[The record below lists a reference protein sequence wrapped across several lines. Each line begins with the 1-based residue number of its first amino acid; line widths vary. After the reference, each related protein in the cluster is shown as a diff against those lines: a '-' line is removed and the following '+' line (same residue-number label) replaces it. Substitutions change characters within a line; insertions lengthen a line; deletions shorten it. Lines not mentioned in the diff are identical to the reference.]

1 MDIYEKL
8 ISWLKTCP
16 QIKGAVYVD
25 CLPPVPG
32 AVGLFPLGTE
42 QLHVAED
49 VLGNRQI
56 QLRTRL
62 MLCTHEAVSKQVLAT
77 FMSAFCRWVQEQ
89 WAMGKT
95 PTFGDLPKR
104 ERLYAEQEKKQ
115 KTGAGGINRYGVRLT
130 LEYTKIYN
138 LEGEEYGKD

>member
-1 MDIYEKL
+1 MYETM

-16 QIKGAVYVD
+16 LIKGTVYVD
-25 CLPPVPG
+25 HLPPIPG

-42 QLHVAED
+42 QLGVRED
-49 VLGNRQI
+49 VLGNRTV
-56 QLRTRL
+56 QLRTRM
-62 MLCTHEAVSKQVLAT
+62 MLCTHEAVSKEAHAT
-77 FMSAFCRWVQEQ
+77 FMSLFCRWVQEQ
-89 WAMGKT
+89 WARGNT
-95 PTFGDLPKR
+95 PTFGDLPEK

-115 KTGAGGINRYGVRLT
+115 KTGTGGINRYGVRLT